1 MFRNTSIYLL
11 FAFLLCSCITNKD
24 LDIFHT
30 KNNTQ
35 IKTIK
40 NTTKLSDG
48 DLLHIDIKSLTPTN
62 YDFFNKEQ
70 DNSVSRLQNPQLYGY
85 MVNDSGFVSLPIL
98 GEIYVRGK
106 SIEETEKIIKNV
118 AKDYFSNPFIKV
130 VLLNFNVTVLGE
142 VNSPGIKNI
151 IEPSINIIDV
161 IGLSNGFTS
170 IANRKKIKVIRL
182 NAEKSEIFYVNI
194 SDKNV
199 AKNEKF
205 YIKSGDVINVEPIKK
220 RFFVINSLY
229 SGLSVLISSLT
240 LYLLLTN
247 E

>member
-1 MFRNTSIYLL
+1 MFRNTFIYLL
-11 FAFLLCSCITNKD
+11 FAILFCSCITNKD
-24 LDIFHT
+24 LDIFYS

-40 NTTKLSDG
+40 NITKLSDG
-48 DLLHIDIKSLTPTN
+48 DLLYIEIKSLTPTN
-62 YDFFNKEQ
+62 YDFFNKGQ
-70 DNSVSRLQNPQLYGY
+70 DNSNSKLANPHIYGFL
-85 MVNDSGFVSLPIL
+85 VNDSGYVSLPIL

-106 SIEETEKIIKNV
+106 SLDETEKTIKNL
-118 AKDYFSNPFIKV
+118 AKDYLSNPYVKV
-130 VLLNFNVTVLGE
+130 VLLNLNVTVLGE
-142 VNSPGIKNI
+142 VHSPGTKNI
-151 IEPSINIIDV
+151 IEPSMNIIDV

-182 NAEKSEIFYVNI
+182 NAEKSEIFYVDL
-194 SDKNV
+194 SDKNI
-199 AKNEKF
+199 AKKEKF
-205 YIKSGDVINVEPIKK
+205 FIKSGDVIYVEPIKK

-240 LYLLLTN
+240 LYFLLTN